1 MVNKSKLNEEQISIL
16 ENSMRAF
23 GEESNK
29 GGDSVPSTSVTNK
42 DSDEVTIEQSKFS
55 SSQSLGVTE
64 VRVSQ
69 SQTLQSQTSQSQ
81 SLQSESSQLQKAQ
94 IKPSQLQPSQN
105 LSSPSSKPQLESLSN
120 LLSNFEKLPKCL
132 SLYGQNY
139 HLIDSENI
147 EHSEP
152 KMTNRGI
159 YFKGTLDYIF
169 FVLNQKEGD
178 VNDENDE
185 YNNNNNVKVTKLL
198 KLPREEEFGS
208 TFLPNYKFNS
218 DHICLMVEV
227 GIE

>member
-1 MVNKSKLNEEQISIL
+1 MVNKSKLSEEQVSIL

-23 GEESNK
+23 GEEKSNE
-29 GGDSVPSTSVTNK
+29 DVDNVLSTSVINK
-42 DSDEVTIEQSKFS
+42 DSDEVTIEQSKIS
-55 SSQSLGVTE
+55 SSQSFNVTE
-64 VRVSQ
+64 DRASQLQSLQFQSSQ
-69 SQTLQSQTSQSQ
+69 SQETQIQQSQ
-81 SLQSESSQLQKAQ
+81 L
-94 IKPSQLQPSQN
+94 QN
-105 LSSPSSKPQLESLSN
+105 LSSPSLKPQLEPLST

-152 KMTNRGI
+152 KITNHGI

-169 FVLNQKEGD
+169 FVFNQSD
-178 VNDENDE
+178 VNDENGE
-185 YNNNNNVKVTKLL
+185 IKNNNNVKVTKLL

-208 TFLPNYKFNS
+208 TCLPNYKFNS

-227 GIE
+227 RIE